1 VKKNAASAFGWGR
14 PSCGDTITLA
24 FLQRA
29 QRLAVRRDARD
40 AHRSSCDLEPEE
52 CPLCQEHAQ
61 GIAEAKRAL
70 NGGSG

>member
-1 VKKNAASAFGWGR
+1 MKENAASAFGWGR

-29 QRLAVRRDARD
+29 QRLAVRRAARD
-40 AHRSSCDLEPEE
+40 AHRASCNRNAEE
-52 CPLCQEHAQ
+52 CPICHEHAQ

-70 NGGSG
+70 NGGAG